1 MNRRGVRSED
11 EALRFLRREGLKL
24 EERNYTCRLGEI
36 DLVMRDGATLVFVE
50 VRMRRHH
57 SFGAAAE
64 SITPRKRARLLA
76 AARHYLAGQR
86 AVPACRFDAVLIDN
100 DGAPQWIKDAF
111 GE

>member
-1 MNRRGVRSED
+1 MNRRGMQFED
-11 EALRFLRREGLKL
+11 EALQFLRHAGLKL

-50 VRMRRHH
+50 VRMRRNHA
-57 SFGAAAE
+57 FGAAAD

-76 AARHYLAGQR
+76 AARHYLSGRR
-86 AVPACRFDAVLIDN
+86 AMPACRFDAVLID
-100 DGAPQWIKDAF
+100 GSGTPEWVRDAF

>member
-1 MNRRGVRSED
+1 MNHRGMQYEE
-11 EALRFLRREGLKL
+11 EALRFLRREGLRL

-50 VRMRRHH
+50 VRMRRNH

-76 AARHYLAGQR
+76 AARHYLAGRR
-86 AVPACRFDAVLIDN
+86 AMPMCRFDAVLIN
-100 DGAPQWIKDAF
+100 NKGTPEWIKDAF

>member
-1 MNRRGVRSED
+1 MNRRGVQSED

-50 VRMRRHH
+50 VRMRRNH

-76 AARHYLAGQR
+76 AARHYLAGRR
-86 AVPACRFDAVLIDN
+86 AMPVCRFDAVLIDS

>member
-1 MNRRGVRSED
+1 MNRRGVQSED

-50 VRMRRHH
+50 VRMRRNH

-64 SITPRKRARLLA
+64 SITPRKRSRLLA
-76 AARHYLAGQR
+76 AARHYLAGR
-86 AVPACRFDAVLIDN
+86 GVMPVCRFDAVLIDN
-100 DGAPQWIKDAF
+100 GGTPEWIKDAF